1 MVHVRFC
8 SIKPATIIPPWAMTR
23 SHRTAMAAITPLSAT
38 LHSSTMVSMELT
50 IQQLVLE
57 RSPVTSAAASTLPSV
72 FKRYLTALPVT
83 TLQSANRRSPTNTS
97 GTTNTATGIVAL
109 FKNTSGNQ
117 NTAYGAEALFSN
129 TTGFNNT
136 AGGLLALEN
145 NTAGHDNTGQ
155 GFQALKANTTGNN
168 NIAVGSNAG
177 GNL

>member
-1 MVHVRFC
+1 MVPVRFC

-83 TLQSANRRSPTNTS
+83 TPQSANRRSPTTQAAQPIQPQ
-97 GTTNTATGIVAL
+97 GLLRFLRTQAAIKTRLMAPKRFLAI
-109 FKNTSGNQ
+109 
-117 NTAYGAEALFSN
+117 
-129 TTGFNNT
+129 
-136 AGGLLALEN
+136 LLAL
-145 NTAGHDNTGQ
+145 
-155 GFQALKANTTGNN
+155 TTQL
-168 NIAVGSNAG
+168 AVFWRWKITQPVTTIRGRVSRR
-177 GNL
+177 